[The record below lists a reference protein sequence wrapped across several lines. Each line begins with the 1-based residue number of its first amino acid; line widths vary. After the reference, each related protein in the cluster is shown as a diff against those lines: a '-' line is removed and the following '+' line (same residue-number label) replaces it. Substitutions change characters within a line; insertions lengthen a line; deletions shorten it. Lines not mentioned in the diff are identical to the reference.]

1 MCVRVRSTAFNL
13 NLCISHSP
21 LAMAI
26 IAAFSNLENELRTL
40 ISITQTH
47 QTIPFTSHRSIGSR
61 REEEGDIENYFLEC
75 TSMKWLVYSP
85 FWWNLT
91 TNVINPLASAQPR
104 TILLFTFSIRL
115 SLFFFFRGFDQSSSY
130 AFIKKRTEAQ
140 NNGKLIFLF
149 HRPMPSSY
157 CVIYFSFCCNANVRH
172 WNEKDDFAWKYLKWR
187 KSIHNNKTKKWDP
200 YLQPLRIVS
209 GDSDVAIDFICGHA

>member
-1 MCVRVRSTAFNL
+1 MSEWGQQ
-13 NLCISHSP
+13 HS
-21 LAMAI
+21 
-26 IAAFSNLENELRTL
+26 
-40 ISITQTH
+40 ISIYVSLTLLLQWPSLRH
-47 QTIPFTSHRSIGSR
+47 FPILKMNWEHWSLSHRHIKPSLSHRIAQLVVGGR
-61 REEEGDIENYFLEC
+61 RRAILKITFSSVHPWNGF
-75 TSMKWLVYSP
+75 VYSP